1 MNKNAHLAA
10 AIAMV
15 VVSAALQQP
24 EFAIPAV
31 LFGGAYVMKRRAEKM
46 NQLEKRVDLA
56 LGELE
61 SANTELEQLRK
72 EREFDR
78 KLLHEKK

>member
-1 MNKNAHLAA
+1 MNKNVHLAA
-10 AIAMV
+10 AAVMV
-15 VVSAALQQP
+15 LISAVLQQP
-24 EFAIPAV
+24 EFALPAV
-31 LFGGAYVMKRRAEKM
+31 LFGGAYVIKRRAEKM
-46 NQLEKRVDLA
+46 NELEKRVNLA

-61 SANTELEQLRK
+61 STNTELEQLRK